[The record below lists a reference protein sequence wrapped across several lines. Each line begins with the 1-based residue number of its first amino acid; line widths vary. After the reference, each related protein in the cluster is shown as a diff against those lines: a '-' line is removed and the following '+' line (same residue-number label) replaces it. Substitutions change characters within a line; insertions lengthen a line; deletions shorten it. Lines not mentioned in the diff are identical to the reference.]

1 MIWQMMVIA
10 DGGFMYL
17 VWLSLAISTG
27 VVLAKTVK
35 LYTNL

>member
-1 MIWQMMVIA
+1 MLWQLTLLE
-10 DGGFMYL
+10 GNPMYL
-17 VWLSLAISTG
+17 AWLTLAISTG